1 MCQRE
6 REGGR
11 EENNRELELLRLQEQ
26 REREKIA
33 YLCERDRVKERER
46 ERERESPSRC
56 VICTTSCG
64 PSKRPSERTWTSTC
78 ERPFEK
84 GRERERVVRI
94 SLTG

>member
-46 ERERESPSRC
+46 ERERES
-56 VICTTSCG
+56 
-64 PSKRPSERTWTSTC
+64 
-78 ERPFEK
+78 FEVCNLHNELWAIEASF
-84 GRERERVVRI
+84 RADLDFNVRKAV
-94 SLTG
+94 

>member
-33 YLCERDRVKERER
+33 YLCERDIVKERER
-46 ERERESPSRC
+46 ERERERKSPLRC

-64 PSKRPSERTWTSTC
+64 PSKRPSARTWT
-78 ERPFEK
+78 
-84 GRERERVVRI
+84 
-94 SLTG
+94 

>member
-33 YLCERDRVKERER
+33 YLCERDIVKERER
-46 ERERESPSRC
+46 EREKES
-56 VICTTSCG
+56 
-64 PSKRPSERTWTSTC
+64 
-78 ERPFEK
+78 FEVCNLHN
-84 GRERERVVRI
+84 ELWAFEASFSADLDLNVRKAV
-94 SLTG
+94 